1 MFLHLDNNN
10 GMLLHVLR
18 LLLRHEN
25 YLWKVE
31 I

>member
-1 MFLHLDNNN
+1 MLLHLDNNN

-18 LLLRHEN
+18 PLLRYEN